1 MIWIMENNWVKSE
14 TQGEHGVRGCFCIP
28 ECGEAGLLNKWY
40 LCNELEE
47 RGWANAYLRNSFLG
61 RWCNKFKAPVVE
73 TSLAY
78 LRTARSGT
86 NKEKIETLSNAWGE
100 QWEAMRDYQT
110 SQCRGYRVY
119 CTWILEFKEVRKADQ
134 KLTFIIIDRIG
145 I

>member
-1 MIWIMENNWVKSE
+1 MNYGKQLSKIRDTGRTW
-14 TQGEHGVRGCFCIP
+14 GEGMFLLSRGW
-28 ECGEAGLLNKWY
+28 GAGLLNKWY

-47 RGWANAYLRNSFLG
+47 WGWASAYLRNSFPG

-78 LRTARSGT
+78 LRTARSGM
-86 NKEKIETLSNAWGE
+86 NKEKIETISNEWGE

-110 SQCRGYRVY
+110 SQCRGCRGY
-119 CTWILEFKEVRKADQ
+119 CTWILEFKEVHTADQ